1 MLAQTP
7 ATQTDSSRG
16 LPQSL
21 PQANGILPPI
31 RSKLLPFTSFP
42 IHQQRSIIGYTTLVV
57 THNTQKKRDAN
68 NYWHHVQH
76 VPGTKDVQ
84 HITGTWSVSSLLRV
98 KIVHLVDR
106 SDLFKISNLVYD
118 GREIVRSLY
127 SCLQGQTVL
136 WWGIVN

>member
-1 MLAQTP
+1 
-7 ATQTDSSRG
+7 
-16 LPQSL
+16 
-21 PQANGILPPI
+21 
-31 RSKLLPFTSFP
+31 
-42 IHQQRSIIGYTTLVV
+42 
-57 THNTQKKRDAN
+57 
-68 NYWHHVQH
+68 